1 MRTLLAAVVSL
12 WLTLAPSFAG
22 DDYVVD
28 RARSEA
34 IFAVRY
40 LLSNVAGRM
49 RDLAGVVRLDP
60 INPTG
65 SSVTFSIKTASVDT
79 GSSDLDHLLRSA
91 DFLDV
96 ATHPEIT
103 FRSAFIKN
111 TATANV
117 YQVVGE
123 LTLRGVM
130 RRVPLSVEVGSVVRD
145 GAGLACAAFTVRTTL
160 NRKDYGITWN
170 RVLDQGALLV
180 GDDVEVTV
188 HLEATR
194 QPPAP
199 GK

>member
-1 MRTLLAAVVSL
+1 MRTVLTAIVSL

-22 DDYVVD
+22 DHYVVD
-28 RARSEA
+28 RERSEA

-40 LLSNVAGRM
+40 LLSTVAGRM
-49 RDLAGVVRLDP
+49 RDLAGVIRLDA

-91 DFLDV
+91 EFLDV
-96 ATHPEIT
+96 GMHPEIT
-103 FRSAFIKN
+103 FRSTFIKN
-111 TATANV
+111 TTTAHV

-145 GAGLACAAFTVRTTL
+145 GAELARAAFTVRTTL

-170 RVLDQGALLV
+170 KVLDQGALLV

-188 HLEATR
+188 YLEATS
-194 QPPAP
+194 QTPAP
-199 GK
+199 GR